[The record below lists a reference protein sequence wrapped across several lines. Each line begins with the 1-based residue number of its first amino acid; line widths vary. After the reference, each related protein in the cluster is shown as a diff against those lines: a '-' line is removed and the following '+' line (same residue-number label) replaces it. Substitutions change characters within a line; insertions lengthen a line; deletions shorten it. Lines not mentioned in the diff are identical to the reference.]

1 VIRHN
6 GIGIAAPAGT
16 PVRAVEGGSVALVER
31 ISTYGLSVIVAHGD
45 GYYSLYMQL
54 ASASVRKGDTVAKA
68 QVVGTVGGQN
78 SDYGPHLQF
87 QIRGENEVAL
97 DPAEWLRRR

>member
-1 VIRHN
+1 
-6 GIGIAAPAGT
+6 
-16 PVRAVEGGSVALVER
+16 
-31 ISTYGLSVIVAHGD
+31 
-45 GYYSLYMQL
+45 MQL
-54 ASASVRKGDTVAKA
+54 AAASVRKGDTVAKS